1 MKKTITIIISLIVII
16 AIVGILLLKVFALPF
31 ISFVLDMNT
40 PSKDDIFEY
49 VEAESKIILNV
60 IQEVDSLEEEYG
72 TNGFG
77 PHVKSISHTDINTYI
92 EEVEGLY
99 IYIDDP
105 SLGGLYKEIDNEL
118 LESVLNKKP
127 IREISRHE
135 GGVSF
140 SCGGRGIGSATSY
153 YGFYYSFD
161 GSPKDYWCGTSF
173 GSPEQLKPDGDG
185 FSIKYS
191 NDDNCYYTEKI
202 MDNFYYY
209 EAHF

>member
-1 MKKTITIIISLIVII
+1 MKKTIIITLIVII
-16 AIVGILLLKVFALPF
+16 AIVGCLLLRILALPL
-31 ISFVLDMNT
+31 ISFVLDMKT

-49 VEAESKIILNV
+49 VETDSKIILDV
-60 IQEVDSLEEEYG
+60 IKEVDSLEKEYG
-72 TNGFG
+72 TQGFG
-77 PHVKSISHTDINTYI
+77 PHVESIGHTDIVTYI
-92 EEVEGLY
+92 DEVEGLY

-127 IREISRHE
+127 IQEISRHE
-135 GGVSF
+135 EGVSF
-140 SCGGRGIGSATSY
+140 YCGGTGFGSATSY

-173 GSPEQLKPDGDG
+173 GSPGQLKPDGDG
-185 FSIKYS
+185 FSIKNS

-202 MDNFYYY
+202 RDNFYYY

>member
-1 MKKTITIIISLIVII
+1 MKKTIIITLIVII
-16 AIVGILLLKVFALPF
+16 AIVGCLLLRILALPR
-31 ISFVLDMNT
+31 ISFVFDMKT

-49 VEAESKIILNV
+49 VETDSKIILDV
-60 IQEVDSLEEEYG
+60 IKEVDSLEKEYG
-72 TNGFG
+72 TQGFG
-77 PHVKSISHTDINTYI
+77 PHVESIGHTDIVTYI
-92 EEVEGLY
+92 DEVEGLY

-127 IREISRHE
+127 IQGISRHE
-135 GGVSF
+135 EGVSF
-140 SCGGRGIGSATSY
+140 YCGGTGFGSATSY

-173 GSPEQLKPDGDG
+173 GSPEQLKPDGEG
-185 FSIKYS
+185 FSIKKS
-191 NDDNCYYTEKI
+191 NDDNRYYTEKI

>member
-1 MKKTITIIISLIVII
+1 MKKTIIITLIVII
-16 AIVGILLLKVFALPF
+16 AIVGCLLLRILALPL
-31 ISFVLDMNT
+31 ISFVLDMKT

-49 VEAESKIILNV
+49 VETDSKIILDV
-60 IQEVDSLEEEYG
+60 IKEVDSLEKEYG
-72 TNGFG
+72 TQGFG
-77 PHVKSISHTDINTYI
+77 PHVESIGHTDIVTYI
-92 EEVEGLY
+92 DEVEGLY

-105 SLGGLYKEIDNEL
+105 SLGGLYKEIDNAL

-127 IREISRHE
+127 IQEISRHE
-135 GGVSF
+135 EGVSF
-140 SCGGRGIGSATSY
+140 YCGGTGFGSATSY

-173 GSPEQLKPDGDG
+173 GSPGQLKPDGDG

-202 MDNFYYY
+202 RDNFYYY